1 MLKLKSIVTCLG
13 GAILLFISAS
23 AAHAVSASPQKTL
36 QKHDLFHT
44 FSGELSAEL
53 AIAKQQ
59 NKTGLLLFFSTQH
72 CPFCQRMRKNVF
84 NQAAVQLYFRSH
96 FQLIEIDIESDKT
109 LNTQQ
114 QKAISYKAYTKTQRI
129 RLTPT
134 IIFLDTNGEKLYQ
147 HTGIIANP
155 TEFLWLGEYIEKSH
169 SSQLSFAHFKAN
181 KRKEA
186 HR

>member
-1 MLKLKSIVTCLG
+1 MLKLKPILTCLG

-23 AAHAVSASPQKTL
+23 AAHAISASPQKML

-44 FSGELSAEL
+44 FSGDLSAEL

-59 NKTGLLLFFSTQH
+59 NKTGALLFFSTQH
-72 CPFCQRMRKNVF
+72 CPFCQRMRENVF
-84 NQAAVQLYFRSH
+84 NQTTVQRYFRPH

-109 LNTQQ
+109 LHTQQ
-114 QKAISYKAYTKTQRI
+114 QKVISYKAYAKTQHVRQ
-129 RLTPT
+129 TPT

-155 TEFLWLGEYIEKSH
+155 TEFLWLGEYVEKNH
-169 SSQLSFAHFKAN
+169 SSQLSFADFKAN